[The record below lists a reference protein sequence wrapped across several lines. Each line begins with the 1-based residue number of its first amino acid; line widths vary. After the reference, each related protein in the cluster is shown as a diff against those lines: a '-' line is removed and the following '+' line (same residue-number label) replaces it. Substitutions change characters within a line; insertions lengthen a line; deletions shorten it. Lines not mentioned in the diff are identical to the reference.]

1 MEHAATTPVRPPL
14 EFGGLPNLPALD
26 QLKARDQWVAWQYMY
41 DPKKGKWD
49 KPPLS
54 VKGGYAKSTTP
65 STWASYSA
73 AEQYALR
80 RPGTGVGYVLT
91 PEDGLTGID
100 IDDCRD
106 PATGK
111 IDPWA
116 EEVLAAAETY
126 AEISPSGTGIRMFAS
141 GKVERSTAFKPAGVE
156 IYNEGRYLT
165 ITGQMVPGSPAS
177 IRPAPQTLE
186 ALYSRIQD
194 FKRKQEAEKP
204 KPRISERLTAN
215 VAKGQM
221 PLTGGDFFREVNTR
235 ALADLAA
242 WFPSIFPQARYM
254 AGTRG
259 YRVSA
264 ASMGRNLEEDLSA
277 TPSGIVDFGVH
288 DMGDAR
294 DGKRSAIDIVIEHQ
308 GERTA
313 VDAAKWLCA
322 RLGLRP
328 ADLGFRDAGSNV
340 TFLHDHQPVREQASV
355 ARSLPTVLAS
365 SFAGRDVPPRE
376 WHVEGMVPAK
386 NVTLFF
392 GDGGTGKSLATLQL
406 AVSTII
412 GADWFGMTTATGR
425 VLLLSAEDDLD
436 EMHRRLNDI
445 VTSIGDIDFEDLAD
459 LKLSPLAGLDAVL
472 GAATR
477 KGGLIEPTPLW
488 HAFEA
493 EAKAWRPKLIIVDTL
508 ADVYGGDEIAR
519 AQARQFIGMLRGL
532 ALETQSA
539 VIVLAHPSLSG
550 IASGSGTSGSTGWS
564 NSVRSRLYLNRVLD
578 QDRVEADPDL
588 RVLSLMKTNY
598 ARTGTE
604 IRLRWESGV
613 FVRVDEPG
621 LSALSSIAAQA
632 RAERIFLE
640 LLDTYS
646 EEGRHVSSFPG
657 PNYAPSI
664 FAKDPRAAGLTK
676 KALLVAMNFLFQ
688 SRHITNA
695 SYGPPSKQRSRIE
708 RLRREE

>member
-1 MEHAATTPVRPPL
+1 MEQAAITPDRPPL
-14 EFGGLPNLPALD
+14 QFDGLPNLPALD

-91 PEDGLTGID
+91 AADGLTGID
-100 IDDCRD
+100 IDGCRD
-106 PATGK
+106 PVTGK
-111 IDPWA
+111 LDRWA

-141 GKVERSTAFKPAGVE
+141 GKVERSTAFKPAGIE

-165 ITGQMVPGSPAS
+165 ITGHVVPGVPTS
-177 IRPAPQTLE
+177 ILPAPHTLE
-186 ALYSRIQD
+186 TLYGRIQT

-204 KPRISERLTAN
+204 KISERLMAN
-215 VAKGQM
+215 AAKSQR
-221 PLTGGDFFREVNTR
+221 PLTGGDFFREVNSR

-264 ASMGRNLEEDLSA
+264 ASMGRDLEEDLSA

-288 DMGDAR
+288 DMGDVR
-294 DGKRSAIDIVIEHQ
+294 DGKRSAIDIVMEHQ

-322 RLGLRP
+322 RMGLRP

-340 TFLHDHQPVREQASV
+340 AFLHDHLPDREPAAAPRV
-355 ARSLPTVLAS
+355 LPTALAS
-365 SFAGRDVPPRE
+365 SFAGRDVPVRE
-376 WHVEGMVPAK
+376 WHVEGVIPRK
-386 NVTLFF
+386 TVTLLF

-412 GADWFGMTTATGR
+412 GADWFGLPTRTGR

-436 EMHRRLNDI
+436 EMHRRLHDI
-445 VTSIGDIDFEDLAD
+445 ITSAGDISFEDLAG
-459 LKLSPLAGLDAVL
+459 LKIVPLAGEDAVL
-472 GAATR
+472 GAPTK
-477 KGGLIEPTPLW
+477 KGALIEPTPLW
-488 HAFEA
+488 AAFEA
-493 EAKAWRPKLIIVDTL
+493 EAKAWRPELIIVDTL
-508 ADVYGGDEIAR
+508 ADVFGGEENAR
-519 AQARQFIGMLRGL
+519 AQARQFIGMLRGM
-532 ALETQSA
+532 ALETGAA
-539 VIVLAHPSLSG
+539 VLVLGHPSLG
-550 IASGSGTSGSTGWS
+550 GMASGAGTSGSTGWN
-564 NSVRSRLYLNRVLD
+564 NSVRSRLYFKRVLD
-578 QDRVEADPDL
+578 EDGTEADPDL
-588 RVLSLMKTNY
+588 RLLSLKKANY
-598 ARTGTE
+598 SRNGME
-604 IRLRWESGV
+604 FQLRWQDGV
-613 FVRVDEPG
+613 FVRLDEPG
-621 LSALSSIAAQA
+621 LSAMSNLAAQA
-632 RAERIFLE
+632 RAERVFLE
-640 LLDTYS
+640 LLDAYS
-646 EEGRHVSSFPG
+646 DEGRTVSASPSA
-657 PNYAPSI
+657 NYAPSV
-664 FAKDPRAAGLTK
+664 FAKDGRAGGITK
-676 KALLVAMNFLFQ
+676 RGFVTAMNFLFQ
-688 SRHITNA
+688 SRHIVVEEF
-695 SYGPPSKQRSRIE
+695 GPPSRRLKKLSRVTRQE
-708 RLRREE
+708 D